1 MLLVLLYSSVWVLKL
16 VMFNQNIITGYYG
29 QTKNCSSDLLGR
41 YEISPQIQFD
51 FLIRRFRFYF
61 SFEFFLDYFNG

>member
-51 FLIRRFRFYF
+51 F
-61 SFEFFLDYFNG
+61 N